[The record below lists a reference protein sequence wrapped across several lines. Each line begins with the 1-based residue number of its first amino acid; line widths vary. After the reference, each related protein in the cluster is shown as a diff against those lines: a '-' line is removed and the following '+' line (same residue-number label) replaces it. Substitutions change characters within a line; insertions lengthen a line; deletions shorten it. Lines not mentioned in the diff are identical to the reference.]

1 MKNDLAKKIT
11 EALKLRDVMEF
22 YGVKFNGR
30 GFALCPFHDEKT
42 ASLSIKNEHYKCFGC
57 GAYGG
62 VIDFVMESYGIGFR
76 QALVKLDSDFHLG
89 LIGREP
95 DYRTRQQMAQNRRI
109 EKRYQEYR
117 EILHQD
123 YLTLCKVHAALFRR
137 YCNGEEWLKDI
148 IEKLDILLDDFS
160 GEEARL
166 WEMATNKSHTQKTT
180 S

>member
-1 MKNDLAKKIT
+1 
-11 EALKLRDVMEF
+11 MEF

-62 VIDFVMESYGIGFR
+62 VIDFVMESYGISFR

-89 LIGREP
+89 LIGKEP
-95 DYRTRQQMAQNRRI
+95 DYRTRQQMAENRRI
-109 EKRYQEYR
+109 EKRYQEHQ
-117 EILHQD
+117 EELHQN
-123 YLTLCKVHAALFRR
+123 YLILCTVHAVLFRR
-137 YCNGEEWLKDI
+137 YCNGEEWLKDM
-148 IEKLDILLDDFS
+148 IEKMDILLDDFS

-166 WEMATNKSHTQKTT
+166 WEMAVRK
-180 S
+180 